1 MHSSSRA
8 KEHDNSYPD
17 SLVSVVRAAATW
29 TSRLHVGPDPGPGRF
44 RRGTTF
50 SQLPLN
56 WPIIEAGYM

>member
-1 MHSSSRA
+1 MLDQTR
-8 KEHDNSYPD
+8 PV
-17 SLVSVVRAAATW
+17 SLRVLRPV
-29 TSRLHVGPDPGPGRF
+29 HV